1 MAENKVLVDETRRTA
16 QHQKVKSHVQ
26 GEVGSEIEAQADRPM
41 ARDEVKVSEA
51 AEELRGRA
59 VHEVVGTE
67 REVVRGRK
75 TARVSQVVNYLFGL
89 VYALLANRLLLS
101 LIAARPAAG
110 FTQGIRAVTD
120 PLMAPFRGILPNLA
134 SPDGYT
140 LALPVL
146 FAILI
151 YAVLHLAVRGFLRL
165 IAERRTEV

>member
-1 MAENKVLVDETRRTA
+1 MADNKVLVDEGRRIA
-16 QHQKVKSHVQ
+16 QHQKVKAHVQ
-26 GEVGSEIEAQADRPM
+26 GEVGSEIEARADRPM
-41 ARDEVKVSEA
+41 ARDEVKVSQA

-89 VYALLANRLLLS
+89 VYALLAIRLLLS
-101 LIAARPAAG
+101 LIAARPGAG
-110 FTQGIRAVTD
+110 FTQGVRAVTD

-151 YAVLHLAVRGFLRL
+151 YGVLHLAVRGFLRL